1 MATMAK
7 QERRTLTDEY
17 RAAVASYVAAGA
29 DEQVQRVIT
38 AVGRL
43 SKRLDQWD
51 ANQLADLNVSSGE
64 WAVLSELARRDGE
77 AMTPSQLAAA
87 TDVAPSSM
95 THRLDGLVQRRLVR
109 RDADP
114 ANRTRVLVRLSDE
127 GWELFA
133 AAIRE
138 ANVVESDV
146 VAPLTER
153 QTREL
158 AGLLEKLIEG
168 LDARDSS

>member
-1 MATMAK
+1 MARA
-7 QERRTLTDEY
+7 RRKTLTDEY
-17 RAAVASYVAAGA
+17 REAVASYVAAGA
-29 DEQVQRVIT
+29 DEDVQRVIT

-43 SKRLDQWD
+43 SKRLDQWYD
-51 ANQLADLNVSSGE
+51 NQLADLNVSSGE
-64 WAVLSELARRDGE
+64 WSVLTELARRNGE
-77 AMTPSQLAAA
+77 AMTPSQLASA

-95 THRLDGLVQRRLVR
+95 THRLDGLVQRGLVLR
-109 RDADP
+109 EADS
-114 ANRTRVLVRLSDE
+114 ANRTRVLVRLSDD

-146 VAPLTER
+146 VAPLTQR

-168 LDARDSS
+168 LDAVDRAD

>member
-1 MATMAK
+1 MARA
-7 QERRTLTDEY
+7 RRKTLTDEY
-17 RAAVASYVAAGA
+17 REAVASYVAAGA
-29 DEQVQRVIT
+29 DEDVQRVIT

-43 SKRLDQWD
+43 SKRLDQWYD
-51 ANQLADLNVSSGE
+51 NQLADLNVSSGE
-64 WAVLSELARRDGE
+64 WSVLTELARRNGE
-77 AMTPSQLAAA
+77 AMTPSQLASA

-95 THRLDGLVQRRLVR
+95 THRLDGLVQRGLALRE
-109 RDADP
+109 ADS
-114 ANRTRVLVRLSDE
+114 ANRTRVLVRLSDD

-146 VAPLTER
+146 VAPLTQR

-168 LDARDSS
+168 LDAVDRAD